1 MKHNIV
7 EFMIKNKYLKKNAMM
22 NATVE
27 AFGLGAQKV
36 KVAVDLLYDTSK
48 INNHD
53 IVIKGCDPDNLR
65 EYLVTPETIHEINGM
80 NENTIERLF
89 PEIYQ

>member
-7 EFMIKNKYLKKNAMM
+7 EFMIKNNYLKKNAMM
-22 NATVE
+22 NATVD

-48 INNHD
+48 INKHD
-53 IVIKGCDPDNLR
+53 D
-65 EYLVTPETIHEINGM
+65 H
-80 NENTIERLF
+80 
-89 PEIYQ
+89 Q

>member
-7 EFMIKNKYLKKNAMM
+7 EFMIKHNYLKKNAMM
-22 NATVE
+22 NATVD

-36 KVAVDLLYDTSK
+36 RVAVDLLYDTSK
-48 INNHD
+48 INKQC
-53 IVIKGCDPDNLR
+53 IVIKGCDPVNLR
-65 EYLVTPETIHEINGM
+65 EYLVTPGNIHEINGM
-80 NENTIERLF
+80 DENTIERLF

>member
-7 EFMIKNKYLKKNAMM
+7 EFMIKHNYLKKNAMM
-22 NATVE
+22 NATVD

-36 KVAVDLLYDTSK
+36 RVAVDLLYDNSK
-48 INNHD
+48 INKQD
-53 IVIKGCDPDNLR
+53 IVIKVGDLMKLV
-65 EYLVTPETIHEINGM
+65 EYLVTPDTIHEINGM
-80 NENTIERLF
+80 DENTIERLF